1 MEKTPISRNQVLA
14 LLADGKTREEIRL
27 QLGLTKRDANLLFKD
42 AALKG
47 KRTKVAP
54 SFVLVDDEAT
64 FSGAVAGVQQQVTN
78 EVPQQ
83 GTDSLTDA
91 TTPVVN
97 TTDTTTTSPVV
108 MREEETII

>member
-42 AALKG
+42 AALTG

-54 SFVLVDDEAT
+54 SFVLVDDET
-64 FSGAVAGVQQQVTN
+64 PESVAETPVSTTV
-78 EVPQQ
+78 
-83 GTDSLTDA
+83 A
-91 TTPVVN
+91 TTQQESVIPVVN
-97 TTDTTTTSPVV
+97 TTDTPTASPVV